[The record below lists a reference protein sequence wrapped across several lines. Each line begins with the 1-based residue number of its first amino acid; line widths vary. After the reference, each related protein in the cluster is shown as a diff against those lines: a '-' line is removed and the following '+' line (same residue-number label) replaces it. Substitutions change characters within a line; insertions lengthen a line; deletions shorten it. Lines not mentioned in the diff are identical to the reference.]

1 MPRYTLAELN
11 RTPLD
16 AITRSTPTAVL
27 ESVENRVSGL
37 LADAA
42 INADIVTG
50 ELHDA
55 VLAVIADAH
64 AELDRIEEER
74 G

>member
-1 MPRYTLAELN
+1 MARYTLAELN

-16 AITRSTPTAVL
+16 TITLATPTAVL
-27 ESVENRVSGL
+27 ESVENRVSVL
-37 LADAA
+37 LSDYSVS
-42 INADIVTG
+42 D

-55 VLAVIADAH
+55 VLSIIAGAH

>member
-16 AITRSTPTAVL
+16 AITLATPTAVL
-27 ESVENRVSGL
+27 ESVENRVSVALCDLGVE
-37 LADAA
+37 D
-42 INADIVTG
+42 DV
-50 ELHDA
+50 HDA
-55 VLAVIADAH
+55 VMSIIADAH

>member
-1 MPRYTLAELN
+1 MARYTLAELN

-37 LADAA
+37 L
-42 INADIVTG
+42 TG
-50 ELHDA
+50 VVSDSLHDA
-55 VLAVIADAH
+55 VLAIIADAH